1 MNRREPLIRKMT
13 LDDLDDLY
21 AYASV
26 DGGGQMAGWK
36 PHESKEE
43 SQKILDMFIGH
54 KKTFALEYQGK
65 VIGSLGVEFVK
76 ILFVDFLN

>member
-26 DGGGQMAGWK
+26 DGVGQMAGR
-36 PHESKEE
+36 
-43 SQKILDMFIGH
+43 
-54 KKTFALEYQGK
+54 
-65 VIGSLGVEFVK
+65 
-76 ILFVDFLN
+76 